1 MANLGHEG
9 LPYWVAECTEED
21 LFGLGECA
29 REIWTRYYPSLI
41 GMPQVIYML
50 NMMYSPAVLAR
61 QRESGHI
68 FLKLLDGASRWAGFA
83 DVEPWPDGILF
94 LHKFYI
100 QLHLRGHGV
109 APMLLEAVEDIAHRT
124 GCQRIQLNVN
134 RGNVPALRFYEK
146 HGFKILYAFDL
157 DIGQGFQMNDYRMEK
172 RLGEAGRGT
181 SGTYRT
187 EYG

>member
-9 LPYWVAECTEED
+9 LPYRVTECTEED

-29 REIWTRYYPSLI
+29 RQIWTRYFPSII

-50 NMMYSPAVLAR
+50 NLMYSPGLLKR
-61 QRESGHI
+61 QRKEGHI
-68 FLKLLDGASRWAGFA
+68 FLKLLDCTSRWAGFA
-83 DVEPWPDGILF
+83 GVEPRPDGILF

-100 QLHLRGHGV
+100 QLHLRGRGV
-109 APMLLEAVEDIAHRT
+109 APILLKAVEEVAHRT
-124 GCQRIQLNVN
+124 GRQRIQLNVN
-134 RGNVPALRFYEK
+134 RGNRAALRFYMK

-172 RLGEAGRGT
+172 RLGK
-181 SGTYRT
+181 S
-187 EYG
+187 